1 MVSNLAMGTMFAIL
15 ASLVVCDTGLC
26 HMAQEVDKNTHVSHL
41 ALVQMDCVY
50 PILNPCSFIWT
61 DFKRQFLLCVRIVG
75 KYDDPSILILKKFNV
90 LFQSQNLIQNGVIKD
105 SSYFFIFTFDTK
117 QEGEGLIIFL
127 LMFDTFIK
135 ISHFSTKFSHNND
148 ISPHF
153 LYIESLCKKKQNLQ
167 LLFCFRYIVFR

>member
-1 MVSNLAMGTMFAIL
+1 MVSNL
-15 ASLVVCDTGLC
+15 
-26 HMAQEVDKNTHVSHL
+26 AQEVDKNTHVSHL

-75 KYDDPSILILKKFNV
+75 KYDDPSILLVKKFNV

-105 SSYFFIFTFDTK
+105 SSSFFIFTFDTK

-127 LMFDTFIK
+127 QIFDTFIK
-135 ISHFSTKFSHNND
+135 TRWSCFRVKLQQTGN
-148 ISPHF
+148 
-153 LYIESLCKKKQNLQ
+153 CKDLQ
-167 LLFCFRYIVFR
+167 LQLDMGHGTSDIGHQTSDMGHGTWEIGI

>member
-1 MVSNLAMGTMFAIL
+1 MVSNL
-15 ASLVVCDTGLC
+15 
-26 HMAQEVDKNTHVSHL
+26 AQEVDKNTHVSHL

-127 LMFDTFIK
+127 QMFDTFIK

>member
-1 MVSNLAMGTMFAIL
+1 MVSNLAQ
-15 ASLVVCDTGLC
+15 D
-26 HMAQEVDKNTHVSHL
+26 VDKNTHVSHL

-135 ISHFSTKFSHNND
+135 ISHFSTKFSHNNN

-153 LYIESLCKKKQNLQ
+153 LYI
-167 LLFCFRYIVFR
+167 